1 MQIKNLPVVGFA
13 GMSHLS
19 VITSAVMSSFGVKTI
34 CFDLDP
40 ATISELQNSRTGLSE
55 PGLAELLAET
65 KDKQQFT
72 SEINDLQLC
81 DIIYFASDVA
91 TDINGNSD
99 VSQIKKYFSMISKI
113 TSKSIF
119 IILSQVS
126 PGFTRELNDLAVNKI
141 YYQVETLIFGKA
153 IRRSK
158 YPERIIIGDS
168 TGNEPLNQVFLEIL
182 ELYNCP
188 ILVFNYESA
197 EFTKVAI
204 NAFLASDVN
213 LSNSLAR
220 LSEKIQVN
228 WSNVEQALRLDDR
241 IGKSRYLK
249 PGLGIAGGNI
259 ERDLRTISNLSKL
272 HNINASIIDEI
283 IEVNSSHK
291 FWVIDKLNQIYPGE
305 VDKIKVGIWGL
316 TYKENTNS
324 IKNSISLFTIE
335 NLPDNYQIFI
345 HDPAVNLFNHAGKKL
360 NYCTDPITILK
371 SVQVLMIL
379 TPWDEYRN
387 YADQKYIA
395 EFKDKI
401 VIDPYRILDSD
412 LFVNNEIKYFA
423 VGEFFNK
430 KNGYTIAKI

>member
-1 MQIKNLPVVGFA
+1 MQIKNLPVVGFV

-72 SEINDLQLC
+72 SNINDLKLC

-119 IILSQVS
+119 IVLSQVS

-241 IGKSRYLK
+241 IGKSRYLRQ
-249 PGLGIAGGNI
+249 GLGIAGGNI

-272 HNINASIIDEI
+272 HNINASTIDEI

-305 VDKIKVGIWGL
+305 VGEIKVGICGL

-345 HDPAVNLFNHAGKKL
+345 HDPAVNLLNHAGKKL

-387 YADQKYIA
+387 YADPKYIA

-412 LFVNNEIKYFA
+412 LFVNNEIEYFA